1 MGRPTLSL
9 DVESIDAESTTIL
22 SAPSSKNHLTPSP
35 HPPIHTN
42 HSLVSKLRDEVDE
55 NRGADGDGDGD
66 PLDSLSP
73 LKQSL
78 IDTNVNFAS
87 ATSTGSF
94 SDQLNETLKSPM
106 TPCES
111 VSSSSSPPKYR
122 PPPNTPQESHSSS
135 KSTNRVLFSES
146 DSLLHFDNS
155 LKEYIVKVGPKIGK
169 GATSSVF
176 RGVHSLSY
184 TVVAL
189 KEIIITDDVKMKMLM
204 HELKALDEQK
214 VELPTSMSLEEETIL
229 ILPTTTTTTTQ
240 NNSKTSN
247 NIVSYYGAFFDE
259 ESQTATI
266 VMEYMSAT
274 LDSFISSDPHNAIP
288 PPRILQMLARDIL
301 RGLDH
306 FHGLNRIHRDLK
318 PTNILLNTEGVAKL
332 SDFGLATTTTAAT
345 ATATAT
351 ATTTTAA
358 KTIESQN
365 QNQQQAITACTS
377 FVGTMNFMSPERLY
391 GNVGSNESD
400 VWSAGMTIL
409 MAALGRLPFGENIS
423 FWDLVARL
431 EGLGEEVKMMENL
444 TEEGGLRDFFASCF
458 SKSENRP
465 SAKALLSH
473 RFLQFDTNPS
483 DHTSLEKK
491 LTMMDSNNHSV
502 RLTTDDINDAAL

>member
-111 VSSSSSPPKYR
+111 VSSSSSPPKYL

-332 SDFGLATTTTAAT
+332 SDFGLATTTTAGERAERGGVEEDERSELVTTSVRVQTRIRAT
-345 ATATAT
+345 TNALAPSSLGAATAT
-351 ATTTTAA
+351 ATTTTTA

-409 MAALGRLPFGENIS
+409 MAALGRLPFGGEHELETAA
-423 FWDLVARL
+423 DDARL
-431 EGLGEEVKMMENL
+431 
-444 TEEGGLRDFFASCF
+444 S
-458 SKSENRP
+458 
-465 SAKALLSH
+465 
-473 RFLQFDTNPS
+473 
-483 DHTSLEKK
+483 
-491 LTMMDSNNHSV
+491 
-502 RLTTDDINDAAL
+502 